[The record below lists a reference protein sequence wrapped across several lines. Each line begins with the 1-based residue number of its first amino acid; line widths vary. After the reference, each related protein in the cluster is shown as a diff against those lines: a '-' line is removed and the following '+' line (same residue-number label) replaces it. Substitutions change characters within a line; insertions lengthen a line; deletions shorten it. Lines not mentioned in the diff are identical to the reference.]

1 MLSFGANRD
10 EATSRLVREAVRTG
24 TIPQLNS
31 MAIIGLISIPG
42 EHCVLHKFLS
52 FCLRLWWI
60 SILTSSLSFFHV
72 TPKGM
77 MTGQILGGTPVMQAA
92 RYQILIVYFIAMCA
106 FGTIIMELKL
116 ALRLCFD
123 SKSIFRTNV
132 LKKRDKKPNIFS
144 SIVEGIFSKNKSR
157 PRAPSFTLHVDDEL
171 TYLAP
176 QGGVNIMVPSPMEI
190 KQTEKVIV
198 RVKDLSYG
206 FEIQN
211 EKESEKSEIRHEK
224 ESTVRT
230 LFKNLSFDIRAGAMA
245 LVMGPSG
252 AGKSTLLRII
262 AGLTDVGGENI
273 NVDGNTQVSCVSMSF
288 WRKRVRYVPQT
299 KVDIPG
305 TPNDF
310 ITKITSFKTWKG
322 TDDGVEMRSYFE
334 MKNKTRELARKWG
347 INTDLLNSEWK
358 VLSGGE
364 SQRILVA
371 IALASLG
378 VGSVILL
385 DESTS
390 ALDLATKIEV
400 EKSVQEYCTKLSAV
414 AIWISHDPGQKDRMK
429 LDASV

>member
-1 MLSFGANRD
+1 
-10 EATSRLVREAVRTG
+10 
-24 TIPQLNS
+24 
-31 MAIIGLISIPG
+31 
-42 EHCVLHKFLS
+42 
-52 FCLRLWWI
+52 
-60 SILTSSLSFFHV
+60 
-72 TPKGM
+72 M

-123 SKSIFRTNV
+123 SKSTFRTDV
-132 LKKRDKKPNIFS
+132 LKKREKKQNIFS
-144 SIVEGIFSKNKSR
+144 AIVEGLFSKNKSR
-157 PRAPSFTLHVDDEL
+157 QRASSFTLHADDET

-176 QGGVNIMVPSPMEI
+176 QGGVTVMVPSSAKTKEAEEI
-190 KQTEKVIV
+190 LIS
-198 RVKDLSYG
+198 VKELSYG
-206 FEIQN
+206 FIVQNLKPDGTPEIGQG
-211 EKESEKSEIRHEK
+211 KED
-224 ESTVRT
+224 TVRT
-230 LFKNLSFDIRAGAMA
+230 LFKNLSFDIHGGAMA
-245 LVMGPSG
+245 LVIGPSG

-262 AGLTDVGGENI
+262 AGLADADGENI
-273 NVDGNTQVSCVSMSF
+273 KVEGKTQESCISMPF
-288 WRKRVRYVPQT
+288 WRRRVRYVPQT

-310 ITKITSFKTWKG
+310 ITKITSFKTWKCM
-322 TDDGVEMRSYFE
+322 DDDVEMRSYFE
-334 MKNKTRELARKWG
+334 MKNKSRDLARRWG
-347 INTDLLNSEWK
+347 ISTDLLNSEWK

-378 VGSVILL
+378 EGGVILL

-400 EKSVQEYCTKLSAV
+400 ERSVQEYCTKLSAV